1 MLSTSRRNEA
11 MEKHTYGALTRKD
24 EKERKTQLNK
34 AIRANERFLE
44 SCFKQVALPK
54 HAELEEVRENLHE
67 LVCKRGR
74 LGVHVCEFFY
84 KPGRAEA
91 ATDISSAFAYSWLN
105 LHLAMQMYANIVS
118 EHFKNRNQHSKRRCA
133 S

>member
-1 MLSTSRRNEA
+1 VCVLVRARA
-11 MEKHTYGALTRKD
+11 CVCVCV
-24 EKERKTQLNK
+24 NK
-34 AIRANERFLE
+34 
-44 SCFKQVALPK
+44 
-54 HAELEEVRENLHE
+54 
-67 LVCKRGR
+67 
-74 LGVHVCEFFY
+74 FFY